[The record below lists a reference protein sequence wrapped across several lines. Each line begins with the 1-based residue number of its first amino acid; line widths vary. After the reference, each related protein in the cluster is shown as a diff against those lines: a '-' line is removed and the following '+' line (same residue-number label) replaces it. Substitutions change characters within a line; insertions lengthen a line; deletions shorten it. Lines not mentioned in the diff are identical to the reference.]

1 MRKVVI
7 AGSAS
12 LQDRVAY
19 WERFWESHGHTVT
32 ASPREISRE
41 KYLKEYPSIHAAFYA
56 ALHDADIVFVM
67 NEDKNGMIGYVGAE
81 TFAEL
86 AYVVANRVL
95 GKQQSTI
102 ILLKMPENRV
112 QSYEEI
118 LLWHR
123 LGWIQL
129 LDTVNLKDIVSP

>member
-1 MRKVVI
+1 MNKLVI

-12 LQDRVAY
+12 LQDRVVY
-19 WERFWESHGHTVT
+19 WEKFWESHGYSVT

-41 KYLKEYPSIHAAFYA
+41 KYYEDYPAVHTGFYT
-56 ALHDADIVFVM
+56 ALNDADIVFIM
-67 NEDKNGMIGYVGAE
+67 NEDKNGISGYIGAE

-86 AYVVANRVL
+86 AYVVANGRL
-95 GKQQSTI
+95 GKQQARV
-102 ILLKMPENRV
+102 ILLKMPESRV

-118 LLWHR
+118 NLWHR

-129 LDTVNLKDIVSP
+129 FDATKI

>member
-1 MRKVVI
+1 MKKMVI

-12 LQDRVAY
+12 LQDRIVY
-19 WERFWESHGHTVT
+19 WEQFWKSRGYFVV

-41 KYLKEYPSIHAAFYA
+41 KYHEDYPAVHVGFYT
-56 ALHDADIVFVM
+56 ALTDADIIFIM
-67 NEDKNGMIGYVGAE
+67 NEDKNGVSGYIGAE

-86 AYVVANRVL
+86 AYVVANKLL
-95 GKQQSTI
+95 GKQQTQV
-102 ILLKMPENRV
+102 ILLKTPESRV

-129 LDTVNLKDIVSP
+129 LDTAVV